1 MKRVTFR
8 GVGVFADGRQINR
21 VTAFGSSGT
30 FTREQIFEMGH
41 GEVIDVAEDIDEVT
55 MTIDTNEHGTIDTHL
70 FLAGRTTGNK
80 VNFSTDYE
88 FARVGIWN
96 YASGMSGTVK
106 KMHVELMQ
114 NAVLT
119 GYSLNYSVDGNATE
133 SFTLVADNKTWFAN
147 VEDHLIVPLY
157 NDTGNTWRNELPSG
171 SNGTAVVHVVMNGI
185 KLDPSA
191 YTGTV
196 NDDTVTVNINNA
208 PSDASVHALVK
219 VAAGKGMKFKPDT
232 SKAAVKRR
240 GHVELYLV
248 KDYTNNGGE
257 IIYTRNLEDN
267 LFKIEKAQTVSVDA
281 TLNRE
286 DIAQLGNYHYYYRP
300 LVLPIE
306 VSVNFDVIF
315 GDLELWKQFTGAED
329 DAFTMSSFSNNLGLV
344 IKVYDELDTKP
355 DRLVVKEIHVPKLI
369 PADENW
375 NVSLDGQAT
384 QSFSFR
390 ASELAVLKM

>member
-30 FTREQIFEMGH
+30 YTREQIFEMGH
-41 GEVIDVAEDIDEVT
+41 GEVIDVAEDIDEVS

-70 FLAGRTTGNK
+70 FLAGKATGSK

-96 YASGMSGTVK
+96 YASGMSGTVE

-133 SFTLVADNKTWFAN
+133 SFTLAADNKTWFAN

-157 NDTGNTWRNELPSG
+157 NDTGSTWKNELPSG

-185 KLDPSA
+185 KLAPSA

-196 NDDTVTVNINNA
+196 NDDTVVVNINNA

-232 SKAAVKRR
+232 TKAAVKRR

-248 KDYTNNGGE
+248 KNYTNSGGE
-257 IIYTRNLEDN
+257 IAYTEND

-300 LVLPIE
+300 LVVPIE

-344 IKVYDELDTKP
+344 IRVFDELDTKP
-355 DRLVVKEIHVPKLI
+355 DRAVIKEIHVPKLI

-390 ASELAVLKM
+390 ASELAVLKL